1 MSNSEVFGSPMI
13 LTGNKPVSPF
23 GATSYAPQRDTVP
36 ARAIRLLGR
45 FLGRFLASLLRRAF
59 VSDDETRRIRKT
71 AVALS
76 RLDDRTLRDIGLN
89 RASIISAACQAEQR
103 RSPRSGRH
111 RM

>member
-23 GATSYAPQRDTVP
+23 GAAPYAPRRDAIP
-36 ARAIRLLGR
+36 ARAIRRLGG
-45 FLGRFLASLLRRAF
+45 FLGTLLRRAF
-59 VSDDETRRIRKT
+59 VPNDQTRRIRKT

-89 RASIISAACQAEQR
+89 RASIISSACQAELQ
-103 RSPRSGRH
+103 RSPRSGRQPF
-111 RM
+111 

>member
-13 LTGNKPVSPF
+13 LTGNRPVSPF
-23 GATSYAPQRDTVP
+23 GAAPYAPQRYPAP
-36 ARAIRLLGR
+36 ARAIRLLGH
-45 FLGRFLASLLRRAF
+45 FLASLLRRAF
-59 VSDDETRRIRKT
+59 ARDDETRRIRKT

-103 RSPRSGRH
+103 RSPRSGRY

>member
-1 MSNSEVFGSPMI
+1 MSNSEVFGSPII

-23 GATSYAPQRDTVP
+23 GATPYTPQRDTVP
-36 ARAIRLLGR
+36 ARVL
-45 FLGRFLASLLRRAF
+45 RFLAGLLRRAF
-59 VSDDETRRIRKT
+59 VANDETRRIRKT

-89 RASIISAACQAEQR
+89 RASIISAACEAEQR
-103 RSPRSGRH
+103 RSPRSGRQ

>member
-23 GATSYAPQRDTVP
+23 GTTPYAPQRNTVP
-36 ARAIRLLGR
+36 ARVL
-45 FLGRFLASLLRRAF
+45 RFLAGLLRRAF
-59 VSDDETRRIRKT
+59 APDDDKRRIRKT

-89 RASIISAACQAEQR
+89 RASIISAACQAEQQHSLRPR
-103 RSPRSGRH
+103 RN

>member
-13 LTGNKPVSPF
+13 LTGNRPVSPF
-23 GATSYAPQRDTVP
+23 GAAPYAPQRDTVP
-36 ARAIRLLGR
+36 AQIL
-45 FLGRFLASLLRRAF
+45 RFLASLLRRAF
-59 VSDDETRRIRKT
+59 VPDDKTRRIRKT

-89 RASIISAACQAEQR
+89 RASIISAACHAEQR
-103 RSPRSGRH
+103 RSPRSGRQ

>member
-13 LTGNKPVSPF
+13 LTGNRPVSPF
-23 GATSYAPQRDTVP
+23 GAAPYAPQSYTVP
-36 ARAIRLLGR
+36 ARAFRL
-45 FLGRFLASLLRRAF
+45 LGRFLASLLRRAF
-59 VSDDETRRIRKT
+59 VADDEMQRIRKT

-103 RSPRSGRH
+103 RSPRSGQT